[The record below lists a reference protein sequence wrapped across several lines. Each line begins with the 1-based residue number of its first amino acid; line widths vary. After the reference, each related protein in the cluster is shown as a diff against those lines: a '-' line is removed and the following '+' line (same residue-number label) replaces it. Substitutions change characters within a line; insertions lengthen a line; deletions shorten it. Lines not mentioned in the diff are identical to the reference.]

1 MKKKLRVAI
10 IGCGRILPMH
20 AVPATV
26 LEQSEL
32 VAVCDIRAERAKAAA
47 EKYGCKAY
55 TDYKDLLKKE
65 KLDAVHVCIPHY
77 LHPIVSE
84 YALSCGVNVLS
95 EKPMAI
101 DYKSAEKCVRTAERF
116 GLNYGVILQCRY
128 NKSAQLVKRALL
140 GGRLGKIIS
149 ARSTLTWT
157 RPDSYYAESDWKG
170 TWDKEGG
177 GVVIDQAIHSMD
189 LVNWFIGDTPVKV
202 DVSIANRGHEIVK
215 VEDSAEGLITYRNG
229 VRYGFY
235 CMNNYGCDEP
245 IEIRLLCE
253 KGKAVLT
260 YDDAC
265 ISYDDGTNETVVEQ
279 GSDIVYEGGKDYWGF
294 QHIKQ
299 ISQFYNAVLGLEP
312 LEISGREALKIQ
324 KLICAVYESGKS
336 GRPVYL
342 NEEKK

>member
-1 MKKKLRVAI
+1 
-10 IGCGRILPMH
+10 
-20 AVPATV
+20 
-26 LEQSEL
+26 
-32 VAVCDIRAERAKAAA
+32 
-47 EKYGCKAY
+47 
-55 TDYKDLLKKE
+55 
-65 KLDAVHVCIPHY
+65 
-77 LHPIVSE
+77 
-84 YALSCGVNVLS
+84 
-95 EKPMAI
+95 
-101 DYKSAEKCVRTAERF
+101 
-116 GLNYGVILQCRY
+116 
-128 NKSAQLVKRALL
+128 
-140 GGRLGKIIS
+140 
-149 ARSTLTWT
+149 
-157 RPDSYYAESDWKG
+157 
-170 TWDKEGG
+170 
-177 GVVIDQAIHSMD
+177 MD

-245 IEIRLLCE
+245 IEIRLLYE

>member
-1 MKKKLRVAI
+1 
-10 IGCGRILPMH
+10 
-20 AVPATV
+20 
-26 LEQSEL
+26 
-32 VAVCDIRAERAKAAA
+32 
-47 EKYGCKAY
+47 
-55 TDYKDLLKKE
+55 
-65 KLDAVHVCIPHY
+65 
-77 LHPIVSE
+77 
-84 YALSCGVNVLS
+84 
-95 EKPMAI
+95 
-101 DYKSAEKCVRTAERF
+101 
-116 GLNYGVILQCRY
+116 
-128 NKSAQLVKRALL
+128 
-140 GGRLGKIIS
+140 
-149 ARSTLTWT
+149 
-157 RPDSYYAESDWKG
+157 
-170 TWDKEGG
+170 
-177 GVVIDQAIHSMD
+177 
-189 LVNWFIGDTPVKV
+189 
-202 DVSIANRGHEIVK
+202 
-215 VEDSAEGLITYRNG
+215 
-229 VRYGFY
+229 
-235 CMNNYGCDEP
+235 MNNYGCDEP